1 MEENKSEMND
11 LEKLRHSA
19 AHLLAQAVKAL
30 FPDVKL
36 GIGPV
41 IEDGF
46 YYDFG
51 RKEPFTNEDLV
62 KLEAKM
68 KEIAK
73 QNLKIEKVELTE
85 KEINDLKKR
94 EPFKRELME
103 ELEKKN
109 NKPTFYKQGDFV
121 DLCRGPHVN
130 YTAKVKAF
138 KLMKVSGAYWKGDQ
152 SKEQMQR
159 IYGTCW
165 PTKDELDA
173 YLKRLEEAD
182 KRDHRKLGKELELF
196 TFMEESPGSAFFLPK
211 GTIIYNE
218 LLKLIREEYAK
229 RGYQEVITPLLYDKS
244 LWETSGHWEHYKND
258 MFTLK
263 IDGRDF
269 GLKPMN
275 CPSHL
280 LIYKLKLHSYKD
292 LPLRIADF
300 APLHRNEVK
309 GALGGLT
316 RVRKFSQDDAHI
328 FVTEEQIQEE
338 ISNVINLV
346 KYVYVNIF
354 GFTFETM
361 LSTMPEKAMGDKK
374 LWDNAEKALAAAL
387 DANKM
392 KYTIAKG
399 EGAFYGPKI
408 DFKMKDAIGRFWQ
421 LATIQLDF
429 NLPARFNA
437 TYEGKDGKKH
447 QVIMIHR
454 AVYGTPERFIGVI
467 TEHFAGKFPL
477 WLSPVQVRL
486 ITVTDRAI
494 PFAEEVLEELKQSNI
509 RAELDSRTE
518 TIPKK
523 VRDAQVDHIPLM
535 VTIGDKEVDNKTL
548 AVRTLDGKVKF
559 GVKTKE
565 FIELVTSQIKERK
578 LEINI

>member
-19 AHLLAQAVKAL
+19 AHVLAQAVKAL

-51 RKEPFTNEDLV
+51 RKKPFTNEDLV

-68 KEIAK
+68 KEIVK
-73 QNLKIEKVELTE
+73 QNLKIEKVELSE
-85 KEINDLKKR
+85 KEIAALKKA
-94 EPFKRELME
+94 EPFKKELMDD
-103 ELEKKN
+103 LIKN
-109 NKPTFYKQGDFV
+109 KVKPTFYKQGDFV

-138 KLMKVSGAYWKGDQ
+138 KLMKVSGAYWKGNQ
-152 SKEQMQR
+152 ENEQMQR

-165 PTKDELDA
+165 PTKEELDA

-182 KRDHRKLGKELELF
+182 KRDHRRLGKELELF

-300 APLHRNEVK
+300 TPLHRNEVK

-338 ISNVINLV
+338 ITNVINLV

-361 LSTMPEKAMGDKK
+361 LSTRPEKAMGDEK
-374 LWDNAEKALAAAL
+374 LWANAEKALAAAL

-392 KYTIAKG
+392 KYAIAKG

-437 TYEGKDGKKH
+437 TYEGSDGKKH

-486 ITVTDRAI
+486 LTVTDRAI
-494 PFAEEVLEELKQSNI
+494 PFAEEVLAEFKKQNI

-535 VTIGDKEVDNKTL
+535 ITIGDKEVDNKTL

-559 GVKTKE
+559 GVKTQE
-565 FIELVTSQIKERK
+565 FVNSVTAQIKERK
-578 LEINI
+578 LEITL

>member
-19 AHLLAQAVKAL
+19 AHVLAQAVKAL

-51 RKEPFTNEDLV
+51 RKEPFTNEDLA

-68 KEIAK
+68 KEISK
-73 QNLKIEKVELTE
+73 QNLKIEKVELSE
-85 KEINDLKKR
+85 KEVAALKKA
-94 EPFKRELME
+94 EPFKKELME
-103 ELEKKN
+103 DLEKKN
-109 NKPTFYKQGDFV
+109 IKPTFYKQGNFV

-138 KLMKVSGAYWKGDQ
+138 KLMKVSGAYWKGNQ
-152 SKEQMQR
+152 ENEQMQR

-165 PTKDELDA
+165 PTKEELDA
-173 YLKRLEEAD
+173 YLKRLEEAER
-182 KRDHRKLGKELELF
+182 RDHRKLGKELELF

-229 RGYQEVITPLLYDKS
+229 RGYHEVITPLLYDKS
-244 LWETSGHWEHYKND
+244 LWETSGHWEHYKDD

-280 LIYKLKLHSYKD
+280 LIYKLKLRSYKD

-328 FVTEEQIQEE
+328 FVAEEQIQKE
-338 ISNVINLV
+338 ITNVINLV

-361 LSTMPEKAMGDKK
+361 LSTRPEKAMGDEK
-374 LWDNAEKALAAAL
+374 LWSNAEKALAAAL
-387 DANKM
+387 DANQM

-408 DFKMKDAIGRFWQ
+408 DFRMKDAIGRFWQ

-429 NLPARFNA
+429 NLPMRFNA

-486 ITVTDRAI
+486 LTVTDRAI
-494 PFAEEVLEELKQSNI
+494 PFAEEILAELKESNI

-559 GVKTKE
+559 GVKPKD
-565 FIELVTSQIKERK
+565 FVELVTSQIKQRK
-578 LEINI
+578 LEITI

>member
-19 AHLLAQAVKAL
+19 AHVLAQAVKAL

-51 RKEPFTNEDLV
+51 RKKPFTNEDLV

-68 KEIAK
+68 KEIVK
-73 QNLKIEKVELTE
+73 QNLKIEKVELSE
-85 KEINDLKKR
+85 KEIAALKKA
-94 EPFKRELME
+94 EPFKKELMDD
-103 ELEKKN
+103 LIKN
-109 NKPTFYKQGDFV
+109 KVKPTFYKQGDFV

-138 KLMKVSGAYWKGDQ
+138 KLMKVSGAYWKGNQ
-152 SKEQMQR
+152 ENEQMQR

-165 PTKDELDA
+165 PTKEELDA

-182 KRDHRKLGKELELF
+182 KRDHRRLGKELELF

-300 APLHRNEVK
+300 TPLHRNEVK

-338 ISNVINLV
+338 ITNVINLV

-361 LSTMPEKAMGDKK
+361 LSTRPEKAMGDEK
-374 LWDNAEKALAAAL
+374 LWANAEKALAAAL

-392 KYTIAKG
+392 KYAIAKG

-437 TYEGKDGKKH
+437 TYEGSDGKKH

-477 WLSPVQVRL
+477 WLSLVQVRL
-486 ITVTDRAI
+486 LTVTDRAI
-494 PFAEEVLEELKQSNI
+494 PFAEEVL
-509 RAELDSRTE
+509 AEF
-518 TIPKK
+518 KK
-523 VRDAQVDHIPLM
+523 
-535 VTIGDKEVDNKTL
+535 
-548 AVRTLDGKVKF
+548 
-559 GVKTKE
+559 
-565 FIELVTSQIKERK
+565 
-578 LEINI
+578 

>member
-1 MEENKSEMND
+1 MEENKAEMND

-36 GIGPV
+36 GIGPI

-73 QNLKIEKVELTE
+73 QNLKIEKVELSE
-85 KEINDLKKR
+85 KEINALRKA
-94 EPFKRELME
+94 EPFKKELMD
-103 ELEKKN
+103 ELIKN
-109 NKPTFYKQGDFV
+109 KSKLTFYKQGDFV

-130 YTAKVKAF
+130 YTAKIKAF

-165 PTKDELDA
+165 PTKEELDS
-173 YLKRLEEAD
+173 YLKRLEEAE

-196 TFMEESPGSAFFLPK
+196 TFMDESPGSAFFLPK

-280 LIYKLKLHSYKD
+280 LIYKLKLRSYKD

-316 RVRKFSQDDAHI
+316 RVRKFSQDDGHI
-328 FVTEEQIQEE
+328 FVAEEQIQEE
-338 ISNVINLV
+338 ISSVIDFV

-387 DANKM
+387 DANHM

-408 DFKMKDAIGRFWQ
+408 DFRMKDAIGRFWQ

-429 NLPARFNA
+429 NLPMRFNA

-447 QVIMIHR
+447 PVIMIHR

-494 PFAEEVLEELKQSNI
+494 PFAEEILEELKKSDI

-523 VRDAQVDHIPLM
+523 VRDAQVEHIPLM

-559 GVKTKE
+559 GVKIQE
-565 FIELVTSQIKERK
+565 FIDLVTSDIKQRK